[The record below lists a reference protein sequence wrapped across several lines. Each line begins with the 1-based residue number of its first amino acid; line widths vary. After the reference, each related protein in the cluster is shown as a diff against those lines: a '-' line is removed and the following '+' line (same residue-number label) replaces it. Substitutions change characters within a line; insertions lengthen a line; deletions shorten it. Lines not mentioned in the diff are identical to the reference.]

1 MLDDHA
7 CPSEKDHPH
16 GAEEVPT
23 EFRRKAL
30 DLVAAGRRVA
40 QVASGL
46 DISEQAIYV
55 RRRQDS
61 LGRLTSLE
69 FEILALAAH
78 AA

>member
-1 MLDDHA
+1 M
-7 CPSEKDHPH
+7 PKRYP
-16 GAEEVPT
+16 P

-46 DISEQAIYV
+46 DISEHAIYV